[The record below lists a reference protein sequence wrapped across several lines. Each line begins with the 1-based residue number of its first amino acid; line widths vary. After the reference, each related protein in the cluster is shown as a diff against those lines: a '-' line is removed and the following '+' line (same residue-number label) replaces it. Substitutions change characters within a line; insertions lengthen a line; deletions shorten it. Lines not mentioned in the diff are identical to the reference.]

1 MLKVEKESDLLN
13 QLMKNDDIDA
23 ALEVK
28 KNKKNKTHKGKVS
41 LPERLYEEEAT
52 LCCFWSK
59 NDATSASIDRETS
72 GKQFRKP
79 TNQMLRKKKFFF
91 HPKALTGWKI
101 EKNFTSLKHIHNWYE
116 TSQGSCVWLNRFAVV
131 VLSFSIFKIFH
142 PVNAFG

>member
-28 KNKKNKTHKGKVS
+28 KKKKHKGKVS

-79 TNQMLRKKKFFF
+79 TNQMLRKKKNFFSS
-91 HPKALTGWKI
+91 
-101 EKNFTSLKHIHNWYE
+101 ES
-116 TSQGSCVWLNRFAVV
+116 
-131 VLSFSIFKIFH
+131 
-142 PVNAFG
+142 VNGMEN